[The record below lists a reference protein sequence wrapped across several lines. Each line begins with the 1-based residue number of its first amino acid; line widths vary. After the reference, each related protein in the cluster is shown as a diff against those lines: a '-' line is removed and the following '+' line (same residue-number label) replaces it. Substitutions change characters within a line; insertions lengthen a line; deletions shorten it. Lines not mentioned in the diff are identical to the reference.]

1 MRHVQVNVH
10 GLMRSIY
17 IPPLTNLTAYGNCNG
32 NWAYADPRYLWV
44 RTTSGCVSVNNGSDP
59 YAVDHFKIENM
70 PTPPSS
76 RPLPPAPR
84 PPRPLPPP
92 APYPSSWPAP
102 GAQSVVVY
110 PTNDCTGKQ
119 VR

>member
-44 RTTSGCVSVNNGSDP
+44 RTVPGCVTVNNGSNGTVSGVVSAVQIDP
-59 YAVDHFKIENM
+59 TNGPELMVAGNAYKV
-70 PTPPSS
+70 S
-76 RPLPPAPR
+76 
-84 PPRPLPPP
+84 
-92 APYPSSWPAP
+92 
-102 GAQSVVVY
+102 SVVLVQ
-110 PTNDCTGKQ
+110 PASAATTATASSSSSSATVPATTGGS
-119 VR
+119 